1 MTKILSEITY
11 IDKKEDLSTEYIEQN
26 LKAKYGE
33 LIRWAIVD
41 IQSDK
46 LKICLTYE
54 KNGN

>member
-11 IDKKEDLSTEYIEQN
+11 IDNKDDLSTKYIEQS
-26 LKAKYGE
+26 LKSKYGE

-41 IQSDK
+41 IQRNK

-54 KNGN
+54 KKA